1 MLIVYLYTNKSDYH
15 IQDSLYCGSD
25 LFQTY
30 CFCNFDAI
38 QCNTTI
44 PNFCMIYVK
53 SEVMHVKIV
62 EIDHTTG

>member
-15 IQDSLYCGSD
+15 IQDSLYFVGSD

-38 QCNTTI
+38 QCNATI
-44 PNFCMIYVK
+44 PSFCMISSYVLN
-53 SEVMHVKIV
+53 VK
-62 EIDHTTG
+62 